1 MAYVEYF
8 EKTGVDNTERVLDLV
23 AQRARELG
31 IKRIVVA
38 TSFGETGIRASQAL
52 KDFEIIVVTHST
64 GLRSPDQQGVT
75 PDKREQMIANGAK
88 VLTCTHTFGGIGRA
102 VRRKFATYEL
112 EELIAYTLRIFGQ
125 GCKVACEI
133 TMMAADAGLVR
144 TDEEIITVTGTSRG
158 ADTAFVIQ
166 PAHAQDFFNLRV
178 REIICKPR

>member
-1 MAYVEYF
+1 MAYIEYF
-8 EKTGVDNTERVLDLV
+8 ETTGVDNTERVLELV

-64 GLRSPDQQGVT
+64 GLRAPDQQGVT

-88 VLTCTHTFGGIGRA
+88 VLTCTHTFGGVGRS
-102 VRRKFATYEL
+102 VRRKFGTYEL

-144 TDEEIITVTGTSRG
+144 TDEEVVTITGTHRG
-158 ADTAFVIQ
+158 ADTAFVIK